1 MLNDLIVPRVI
12 IIHGGQSYQN
22 QEEYLQNLAQSEVRF
37 NYEKSGW
44 NIYLKNQL
52 LEYAE
57 VLLPKMPCSDNAKY
71 SEWKQVFEKLE
82 ISSSDIVI
90 GHSLGGIFLAKYF
103 SENHKHIKQIHLV
116 APDYAEGDFVFHPEL
131 AHELEHNCHNNL
143 HLWQSED
150 DFALPITGGL
160 KYREVLKNYKPHFF
174 TQKGHFLTSNFPE
187 LLVELMEI
195 LG

>member
-1 MLNDLIVPRVI
+1 MPKVV

-37 NYEKSGW
+37 NYAKSGW
-44 NIYLKNQL
+44 SIDLKNQL

-57 VLLPKMPCSDNAKY
+57 VLLPKMPCNDNAKY
-71 SEWKQVFEKLE
+71 SEWKLVFEKLE

-116 APDYAEGDFVFHPEL
+116 APDYTEGDFVFHPEL
-131 AHELEHNCHNNL
+131 AH
-143 HLWQSED
+143 
-150 DFALPITGGL
+150 
-160 KYREVLKNYKPHFF
+160 
-174 TQKGHFLTSNFPE
+174 
-187 LLVELMEI
+187 
-195 LG
+195 